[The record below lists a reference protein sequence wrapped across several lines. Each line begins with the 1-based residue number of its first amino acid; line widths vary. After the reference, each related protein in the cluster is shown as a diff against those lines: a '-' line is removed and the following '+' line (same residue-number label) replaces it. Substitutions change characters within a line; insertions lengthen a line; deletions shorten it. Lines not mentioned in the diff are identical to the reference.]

1 MDVATAIRE
10 TSAWPIEDQLELVE
24 EMWDRIVQS
33 GWQPEVDA
41 DLQVLLDERARELD
55 ENPSRAVSWDQL
67 VQLVRIGAST
77 SVGLVVLSP
86 RPGFAG
92 RGLG

>member
-24 EMWDRIVQS
+24 ELWDRIVGA

-41 DLQVLLDERARELD
+41 NLKALLDERSSELD
-55 ENPSRAVSWDQL
+55 ANPNRAISWDQL
-67 VQLVRIGAST
+67 VQSVRT
-77 SVGLVVLSP
+77 SP
-86 RPGFAG
+86 
-92 RGLG
+92 

>member
-24 EMWDRIVQS
+24 ELWDRIVRA

-41 DLQVLLDERARELD
+41 DLQAVLDERARELD
-55 ENPSRAVSWDQL
+55 VNPSRAVSWDQL
-67 VQLVRIGAST
+67 VQSVRT
-77 SVGLVVLSP
+77 SP
-86 RPGFAG
+86 
-92 RGLG
+92 

>member
-41 DLQVLLDERARELD
+41 DLQTLLDERAKELD
-55 ENPSRAVSWDQL
+55 ENPGHAVSWKEILQ
-67 VQLVRIGAST
+67 
-77 SVGLVVLSP
+77 SVTD
-86 RPGFAG
+86 RP
-92 RGLG
+92 

>member
-24 EMWDRIVQS
+24 ELWDRIVRA

-41 DLQVLLDERARELD
+41 DLQAVLDERARELD
-55 ENPSRAVSWDQL
+55 VNPSRAVSWDQL
-67 VQLVRIGAST
+67 VQSVRT
-77 SVGLVVLSP
+77 C
-86 RPGFAG
+86 
-92 RGLG
+92 

>member
-24 EMWDRIVQS
+24 ELWDRIVRA

-41 DLQVLLDERARELD
+41 DLKALLDERASELD
-55 ENPSRAVSWDQL
+55 ANPNRAVSWDQL
-67 VQLVRIGAST
+67 VQSVRT
-77 SVGLVVLSP
+77 SP
-86 RPGFAG
+86 
-92 RGLG
+92 